1 MLSSGRK
8 KKKKSKRKT
17 IFFPFFQHCFP
28 AFSRPFSCEGVKRF
42 LLNLSR
48 VLGLSPNS
56 QLCPVGVAG
65 GSWSLSAAPP
75 RVQLQTTA
83 VSKSAALREK
93 PSVWCNFWGE
103 FLWKHPFLFFFFYCV
118 FNFVFLSVL
127 QFNDAKASQTKKKK
141 KESGVFLCSH
151 DACLLPRLPPKSV
164 WKQTQLL
171 IVLQRRCQSR
181 RS

>member
-1 MLSSGRK
+1 MLSSGR

-48 VLGLSPNS
+48 ILGLSPNS

-103 FLWKHPFLFFFFYCV
+103 FLWKHPFFFFTAFLISFFCCFY
-118 FNFVFLSVL
+118 SSMMP
-127 QFNDAKASQTKKKK
+127 KHRKPKKK
-141 KESGVFLCSH
+141 KESGVFLCFH